1 MIGYII
7 LGILALIFIY
17 ITVLYFV
24 NSKKI
29 NKDQKQ
35 KKDSEKKSVVIAS
48 ESKKEPEQ
56 KNKVEVNSEMLSAT
70 PIEQAINEEKDSN
83 KLKSEFQKVQAEIEK
98 ERAIQ
103 GNRLYRDKDMFK
115 TSLEGKK
122 TTLEKTISSQT
133 NVIGEEGPSEAQ
145 IDETDKEI
153 KEENTKNE
161 NNSDSIADEINNI
174 SPELKAILMSSDILN
189 KKYWVL
195 SA

>member
-115 TSLEGKK
+115 TNLEGKK

-189 KKYWVL
+189 KKY
-195 SA
+195 